1 MLPDNQD
8 RIFCLIAKCCIW
20 TDLNDYVCWP
30 HVKEAWIWQCHIKRN
45 WANRKKLNMC
55 HYNSFIKRRQMLE
68 QQIWEIFHLD
78 IFSKRS
84 QNRDVNWLAL
94 LHNRVKN
101 LPFLQ
106 TWEIIQNINITIH
119 LLTLHP
125 RKYQEELSDVNRE
138 FGLVKIN
145 IYLSGQSIY
154 WYSSQWE
161 VSMCVSSLWT
171 KFQHRNVI
179 ILNLVCFPEN
189 TTLPSIL
196 YGLYKV

>member
-1 MLPDNQD
+1 MLMYWKRTLDMAVP
-8 RIFCLIAKCCIW
+8 
-20 TDLNDYVCWP
+20 Y
-30 HVKEAWIWQCHIKRN
+30 KRN
-45 WANRKKLNMC
+45 RGNRKKLSMC
-55 HYNSFIKRRQMLE
+55 YCSSFIKRRQMLE
-68 QQIWEIFHLD
+68 QQIWEIFHLY
-78 IFSKRS
+78 IFSKHS

-94 LHNRVKN
+94 PRNRVKN
-101 LPFLQ
+101 LPSLQ

-125 RKYQEELSDVNRE
+125 KKYQEELSDVNIVS
-138 FGLVKIN
+138 GLAKIN

-161 VSMCVSSLWT
+161 VSMCILSLWT

-179 ILNLVCFPEN
+179 ILNLVCFPDN

-196 YGLYKV
+196 YGLYKVQKRKS